1 MKKILFLALMIGT
14 FVANAQST
22 TPRFGTTPSTDNTFR
37 KLTNGYLAIADAAGT
52 DSTTLYPTKYNNYY
66 RITLTDS
73 LYLSNPTITKSYAGD
88 LITLIVTGSSGN
100 KLNFGTNWVSA
111 GRATLST
118 GVSAIITFVFSG
130 AKWIEKS
137 RVVQ

>member
-100 KLNFGTNWVSA
+100 RLNFATNWVSA

-118 GVSAIITFVFSG
+118 GLSAIITFVFSG
-130 AKWIEKS
+130 TKWIEKS